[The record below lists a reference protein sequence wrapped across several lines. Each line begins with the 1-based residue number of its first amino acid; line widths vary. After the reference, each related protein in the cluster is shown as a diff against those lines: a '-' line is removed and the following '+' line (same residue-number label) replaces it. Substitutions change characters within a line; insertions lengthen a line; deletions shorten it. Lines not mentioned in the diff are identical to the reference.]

1 LALLEE
7 PSKSFL
13 CYSYGLPG
21 SKQIEIPKIIAKK
34 LSLDYQ
40 PIYLANEF
48 EERYEEYA
56 LKALDFSGGAA
67 PILRAN
73 FPYAF
78 ERLSKFSKINITGL
92 FGSEIIK
99 PFSLAN
105 EQVNQE
111 IIDLFMDSD
120 FDKAFNRAVIKIKQ
134 TDYIKS
140 HVIDKYI
147 QEIKEDFKEKYI
159 QRLKSFDKIARF
171 YIFLLEEA
179 IRKYFMQ
186 EIMIERHYVNTLTPY
201 FDEEFL
207 ELIFKTPFAGIYKG
221 AGKKDI
227 FSRRNS
233 QLFYAKIIQR
243 VKPALGDIITDR
255 GYKPKDL
262 LLPFILRAFKILP
275 LYSITKIK
283 DNIKG
288 NDTFN
293 PEQWPRSMLEKYI
306 YNIGKNDDIF
316 TDRLI
321 RDFRAGFNLKENF
334 RFFSIFSLRL
344 WLHLLRNNP

>member
-1 LALLEE
+1 
-7 PSKSFL
+7 
-13 CYSYGLPG
+13 
-21 SKQIEIPKIIAKK
+21 
-34 LSLDYQ
+34 
-40 PIYLANEF
+40 
-48 EERYEEYA
+48 
-56 LKALDFSGGAA
+56 
-67 PILRAN
+67 
-73 FPYAF
+73 
-78 ERLSKFSKINITGL
+78 
-92 FGSEIIK
+92 
-99 PFSLAN
+99 
-105 EQVNQE
+105 
-111 IIDLFMDSD
+111 
-120 FDKAFNRAVIKIKQ
+120 
-134 TDYIKS
+134 
-140 HVIDKYI
+140 
-147 QEIKEDFKEKYI
+147 
-159 QRLKSFDKIARF
+159 
-171 YIFLLEEA
+171 
-179 IRKYFMQ
+179 MQ
-186 EIMIERHYVNTLTPY
+186 EIMIERYYVNTLTPY
-201 FDEEFL
+201 FDEDFL

-243 VKPALGDIITDR
+243 VKPAIGDIITDR

-293 PEQWPRSMLEKYI
+293 PEQWRRSMLEKYI